1 MGENTANALVASL
14 ASRSTTTPQKPFKQS
29 FNQTTVSHTNI
40 MPTIKQILAEQKVL
54 IPENAALARIG
65 LPNSPEAAT
74 WLRSQLTYERVE
86 IDGQRLALYRQGE
99 LRRLSRELSG
109 RKKMLRAGTGW
120 QKYEIQ
126 PWD

>member
-1 MGENTANALVASL
+1 
-14 ASRSTTTPQKPFKQS
+14 
-29 FNQTTVSHTNI
+29 

-54 IPENAALARIG
+54 IPENAALERIG

-74 WLRSQLTYERVE
+74 WLRSQLAYEQAE
-86 IDGQRLALYRQGE
+86 INGQRIALFRRVE
-99 LRRLSRELSG
+99 LRRLSRELAG

-126 PWD
+126 TWD